1 MANSFEQDRRTAS
14 LNISD
19 QSNRA
24 QPPSFDGI
32 NPPSFYEVADKEES
46 NAHPAV
52 HEALIDS
59 YGRIATSLRISIT
72 DRCNF
77 RCTYCMPDGIQHW
90 LPRQEVLTFDEIER
104 VAAICINRFGIKKL
118 RITGG
123 EPTVRADLPTLVAK
137 LSRLATYA
145 DHQVDIAMTTNG
157 ATLSLLAAPLYEAG
171 LHRLNISL
179 DTLRK
184 ERFLQITGQDRLDSV
199 LEGIEAAR
207 SVGYQSIKI
216 NTVVMSGVN
225 DDEVVDLATFARERS
240 LQARFIEFM
249 PLDGQGRWNQGSVVR
264 ATDIIGMID
273 AVYPL
278 ERLPRRGSGPADI
291 YSYRDGS
298 GEVGII
304 ASVTQ
309 PFCASCDRIRLTAE
323 GKLRTCLF
331 AHDEYDLRDMLR
343 SGASDDQIATRIK
356 EIVLTKW
363 AGHQIGKSSFVQPV
377 RLMHQIGG

>member
-1 MANSFEQDRRTAS
+1 MTRSAGQTD
-14 LNISD
+14 
-19 QSNRA
+19 
-24 QPPSFDGI
+24 
-32 NPPSFYEVADKEES
+32 
-46 NAHPAV
+46 
-52 HEALIDS
+52 ALIDS
-59 YGRIATSLRISIT
+59 YGRRATSLRISVT

-77 RCTYCMPDGIQHW
+77 RCTYCMPEGIQHW

-104 VAAICINRFGIKKL
+104 VAAVCINRFGVNKL
-118 RITGG
+118 RLTGG
-123 EPTVRADLPTLVAK
+123 EPTVRADLPVLVAK
-137 LSRLATYA
+137 LSRLAARA
-145 DHQVDIAMTTNG
+145 DHHVDIAMTTNG
-157 ATLSLLAAPLYEAG
+157 ATLSLLAAPLRKAG
-171 LHRLNISL
+171 LQRLNISL
-179 DTLRK
+179 DTLRRD
-184 ERFLQITGQDRLDSV
+184 RFHQITGQDRLGNV

-207 SVGYQSIKI
+207 LVDYRSIKI

-249 PLDGQGRWNQGSVVR
+249 PLDGQGRWNQAAVVR
-264 ATDIIGMID
+264 AADIVEMID

-278 ERLPRRGSGPADI
+278 DKRPREGSGPADI
-291 YSYRDGS
+291 YSYRDGR

-343 SGASDDQIATRIK
+343 NGANDDRIAERIK
-356 EIVLTKW
+356 EVVLTKW
-363 AGHQIGKSSFVQPV
+363 AGHQIGRPGFIQPV